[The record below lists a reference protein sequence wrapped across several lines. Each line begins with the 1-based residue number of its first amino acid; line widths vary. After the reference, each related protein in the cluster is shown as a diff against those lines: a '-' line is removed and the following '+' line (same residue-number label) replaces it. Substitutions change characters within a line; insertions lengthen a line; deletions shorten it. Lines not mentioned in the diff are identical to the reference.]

1 MGCIILVADLATDS
15 FLKDWAIVYLLG
27 GGTIVVAGVVFGCLI
42 WRKNRTAAEKIEEG
56 NREAMAQFEKASDR
70 ALRLKSE
77 LSNTTGD

>member
-1 MGCIILVADLATDS
+1 MGCIILVADLATGS

-27 GGTIVVAGVVFGCLI
+27 GGVVVVVGLVFGCLI
-42 WRKNRTAAEKIEEG
+42 WQKNRTAAEKIEGG

-77 LSNTTGD
+77 LSNATGD